1 MSALDLLPGFAI
13 RETAP
18 TDLGLPPKAPKAP
31 NPPPSL
37 GTLGGLGAPPRS
49 EPAIAP
55 PDEERSA
62 IMAEERGLATHRPQP
77 SALMNGLL
85 RAASPLAGT
94 PGARPC
100 RHCGRGI
107 WVSSAWRGPAPD
119 VCLDC
124 RQEMF

>member
-1 MSALDLLPGFAI
+1 MTCDTLADLLAEALADLLAERAAI
-13 RETAP
+13 V
-18 TDLGLPPKAPKAP
+18 
-31 NPPPSL
+31 
-37 GTLGGLGAPPRS
+37 
-49 EPAIAP
+49 
-55 PDEERSA
+55 
-62 IMAEERGLATHRPQP
+62 AEERAPLLPAEAHNA
-77 SALMNGLL
+77 SVAALL